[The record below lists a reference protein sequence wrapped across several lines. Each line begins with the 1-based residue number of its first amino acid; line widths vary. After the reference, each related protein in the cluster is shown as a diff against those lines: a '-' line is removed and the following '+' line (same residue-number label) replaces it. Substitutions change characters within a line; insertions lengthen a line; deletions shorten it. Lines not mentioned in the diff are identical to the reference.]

1 MPNRQLLKAYCNTSG
16 YFAIGYFFV
25 TFITEFVYARYL
37 MAFSAVFLFGVAYLS
52 TKTTIIDS
60 LVHLFVLYCQFVV
73 FSICVFSGGCNSPV
87 LGWFALCPAVALLL
101 MGNKVAYFNLLISS
115 TLACSLYFID
125 TSGFIPALQYLPKNP
140 NFFNLQLSIGLIGI
154 IFVVVNIFS
163 DRNNKL
169 QLSLL
174 ESIRTLS
181 TTEEELKQNN
191 EELITTQNWL
201 SDANEKL
208 QKSASEQ
215 LMINNELLENNY
227 LIEQKRER
235 QTIYINKLSS
245 ITKGNFLYSGDLNRA
260 LYKLME
266 ESAKCLEISRA
277 SIWYFNID
285 KDAITCQVQYDV
297 ESSTEGVGIEMKKVD
312 FPIYMQAITNGDV
325 IIAYDARNFNLTSE
339 FNDIYFI
346 PNNIYSI
353 LDIPLFV
360 DGQNIGVV
368 CFEQKHQIRNWA
380 EEEISFTQ
388 SIVDLAA
395 IAIYSSQKKNS
406 LVEIGKQYLQ
416 NVDQSAK
423 LELMSQQLK
432 MANAHLE
439 EKVKDRTRELEEK
452 NTYLAEYTFINV
464 HLLRGP
470 LCRIIGL
477 TNLLSLEN
485 HTETT
490 DHILDLLKESNTE
503 LEQLIKKIT
512 EVLEA
517 GEALSR
523 KNLQ

>member
-1 MPNRQLLKAYCNTSG
+1 MPRKQLLSVYCNTSG
-16 YFAIGYFFV
+16 YFAVGYFFAS
-25 TFITEFVYARYL
+25 FITGFVYARYL
-37 MAFSAVFLFGVAYLS
+37 MVFAAIYLFTIGFLS
-52 TKTTIIDS
+52 KKVENSTI
-60 LVHLFVLYCQFVV
+60 LAHLFILFCHFVV
-73 FSICVFSGGCNSPV
+73 FSLCVFSGGCNSPV
-87 LGWFALCPAVALLL
+87 LGWFALCPALALLL
-101 MGNKVAYFNLLISS
+101 MGNKVAYCNLG
-115 TLACSLYFID
+115 LAILFAFSLYFID
-125 TSGFIPALQYLPKNP
+125 TSAFIPFFQFKPVNP
-140 NFFNLQLSIGLIGI
+140 NFFNLQLALGLVGI
-154 IFVVVNIFS
+154 VFIVVRIFS
-163 DRNNKL
+163 ERNDML
-169 QLSLL
+169 QLSLRKN
-174 ESIRTLS
+174 IDALS

-191 EELITTQNWL
+191 EELLATQNWL

-208 QKSASEQ
+208 HASVGEQ
-215 LMINNELLENNY
+215 SVVNKQLLENKN
-227 LIEQKRER
+227 LIEYKRER
-235 QTIYINKLSS
+235 QTVFINKLSS

-266 ESAKCLEISRA
+266 ETAKCLEISRA

-285 KDAITCQVQYDV
+285 KDTITCQVQYDI
-297 ESSTEGVGIEMKKVD
+297 ETGDQGVGMELKKAD
-312 FPIYMQAITNGDV
+312 LPIYMQAIINDNV
-325 IIAYDARNFNLTSE
+325 IIAYDARNYHLTSE
-339 FNDIYFI
+339 FNDSYFI

-368 CFEQKHQIRNWA
+368 CLEQKHQIRNWA

-406 LVEIGKQYLQ
+406 LIEIGKQYLQ

-423 LELMSQQLK
+423 LELMGQQLK

-452 NTYLAEYTFINV
+452 NTHLAEYTFINV

-477 TNLLSLEN
+477 TNLMSLDE
-485 HTETT
+485 HKEETI
-490 DHILDLLKESNTE
+490 HLLDLLKESNTE

-517 GEALSR
+517 GEALNR
-523 KNLQ
+523 NDLQ